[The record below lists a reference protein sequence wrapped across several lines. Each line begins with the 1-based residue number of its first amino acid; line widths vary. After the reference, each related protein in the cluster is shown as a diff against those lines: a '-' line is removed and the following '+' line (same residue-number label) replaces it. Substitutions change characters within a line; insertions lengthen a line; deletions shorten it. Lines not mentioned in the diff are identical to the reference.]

1 MDGLPVTNRTE
12 LQVLLQEFFDFASK
26 RCVRATFAGQ
36 QLVLVFGREFGGS
49 EEEFGRPPIKIGV
62 HE

>member
-1 MDGLPVTNRTE
+1 M
-12 LQVLLQEFFDFASK
+12 QVLLQEFFDFASK
-26 RCVRATFAGQ
+26 RLVRATFPAQ
-36 QLVLVFGREFGGS
+36 QLMLLFGRQFGGS